1 MKVDLANGNS
11 AELRD
16 KLKAKDKFK
25 VQEAIQINM
34 SGDISMSII
43 TLMRTTLLTR
53 LLQSWTLDA
62 PLPGTHSCAECAGS
76 SAKWHEHVA
85 EYIGDT
91 LDLEDY
97 EALEAIIE
105 PITDRIMD
113 GPPNPKGPSSGS
125 PASS

>member
-1 MKVDLANGNS
+1 MKVELANGQS

-34 SGDISMSII
+34 NGEISMSII

-53 LLQSWTLDA
+53 LLTSWTLDA
-62 PLPGTHSCAECAGS
+62 PLPGTHSCAECATS
-76 SAKWHEHVA
+76 SALWHAHVA

-97 EALEAIIE
+97 EALEAVIE

-113 GPPNPKGPSSGS
+113 GPPNPGKPSSGS
-125 PASS
+125 PGSS